1 MLAVQTIIG
10 NSEVMAKDQRKK
22 QKKKQ
27 QKESKRKAKRNL
39 LKKANQQKN
48 QLTSEI
54 ILDKVDFALELAQE
68 GDFEQALEI
77 LLKLKKKH
85 SQNSDVQFG
94 LGVMALYAKDTEVAI
109 KHFDKAII
117 LDPLYIHA
125 HFNRATAYQEQA
137 NVKCLVES
145 LINVI
150 NLAHVDS
157 ELAAQ
162 AKEKLDGIS
171 ASFNKNS
178 GISLD
183 QFIEAQTNFETG
195 FEFMEKHEFHDAIP
209 YYKKAISINPDPP
222 QPYGNLGICYACLG
236 EKETALSYIDIA
248 LEINP
253 NYQLAASN
261 RLLIEK
267 LGKGEKLSSPEIKS
281 VNYYVDY

>member
-1 MLAVQTIIG
+1 
-10 NSEVMAKDQRKK
+10 MAKNQRKD

-39 LKKANQQKN
+39 LKKANQKKN

-54 ILDKVDFALELAQE
+54 ILDKVDFALELAHE
-68 GDFEQALEI
+68 GDLKKAIEI
-77 LLKLKKKH
+77 FSKLKKKH

-94 LGVMALYAKDTEVAI
+94 LGVMALYVNDTEAAI
-109 KHFDKAII
+109 KHFDQAIV

-137 NVKCLVES
+137 NVKCFVES

-150 NLAHVDS
+150 NLSHVDS

-162 AKEKLDGIS
+162 AQEKLDDLS
-171 ASFNKNS
+171 ASFNNDS

-183 QFIEAQTNFETG
+183 QFIEAQTNFEIG
-195 FEFMEKHEFHDAIP
+195 FEFMEKHEFQDAIP

-222 QPYGNLGICYACLG
+222 QSYGNLGICYACLG
-236 EKETALSYIDIA
+236 EKETALSYIDKA
-248 LEINP
+248 LEIDP
-253 NYQLAASN
+253 NYQLAARN

-267 LGKGEKLSSPEIKS
+267 IGKGEKLSTPEITS
-281 VNYYVDY
+281 VNYYVDHLKNK